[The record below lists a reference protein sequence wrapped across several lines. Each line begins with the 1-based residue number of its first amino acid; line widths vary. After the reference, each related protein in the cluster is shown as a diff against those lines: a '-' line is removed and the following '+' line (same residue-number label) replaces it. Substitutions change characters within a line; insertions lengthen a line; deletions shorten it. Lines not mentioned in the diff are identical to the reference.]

1 MLAIPKTLR
10 IVVADDHG
18 VLRDI
23 LCDRL
28 SDEPDFQILQAC
40 CNGQEVMDAVRQEA
54 PDLILMDIEMAV
66 MDGIAAT
73 RQLKTEFPQVK
84 VLALTAIDQD
94 KAVAEMMQAGV
105 DGYCLK
111 TLAVDDLIKAI
122 RLVSQGI
129 MYISPEIVGRM
140 RQIVSPQSAATELTS
155 EMVKLTRR
163 ELEILQSIARGYSNG
178 EIAEAL
184 SISINTVRSHVKSI
198 LSKFGVS
205 NRVEAVLKA
214 RKLHLLD

>member
-1 MLAIPKTLR
+1 MLAPPKIVR

-40 CNGQEVMDAVRQEA
+40 SNGQEVMDIVRQEEA
-54 PDLILMDIEMAV
+54 DLILMDIEMDV
-66 MDGIAAT
+66 MDGITAT
-73 RQLKTEFPQVK
+73 RQLKTEFPQIA
-84 VLALTAIDQD
+84 VLALTAIDRD
-94 KAVAEMMQAGV
+94 SAVAEMMQAGV

-111 TLAVDDLIKAI
+111 TLEVDDLIRAI

-140 RQIVSPQSAATELTS
+140 RQIVSSQSTATDLSS
-155 EMVKLTRR
+155 EMVKLTQR
-163 ELEILQSIARGYSNG
+163 ELEILQSIARGFSNG
-178 EIAEAL
+178 EIAESL
-184 SISINTVRSHVKSI
+184 SISINTVRSHVKNI